1 MSPAGPWGK
10 EVAFSL
16 LGHVVEKSVLKTLLL
31 VLELSGQVYA
41 GYRAGEEIFVLINL
55 VVVVAVA
62 TLI

>member
-1 MSPAGPWGK
+1 M
-10 EVAFSL
+10 AFSL